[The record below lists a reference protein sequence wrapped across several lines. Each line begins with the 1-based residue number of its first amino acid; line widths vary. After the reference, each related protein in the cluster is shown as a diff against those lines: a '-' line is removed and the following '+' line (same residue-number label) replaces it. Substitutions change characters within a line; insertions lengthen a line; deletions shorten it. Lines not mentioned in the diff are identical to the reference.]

1 MSDWLRPL
9 AIAAVVAGLAP
20 GCDATQR
27 PNRPIA
33 PFAADGLDGTQWDGQ
48 ALRGRPWVIN
58 VWMPGCKACLE
69 EFSALEKTRSAF
81 ERQGVGFL
89 AISIDQDVRRVREVA
104 RRLGLSMP
112 VAIARGDVLKPFG
125 MRAIPSTA
133 FVSAEGKVVAL
144 AKGSQR
150 RAYFEA
156 RARELLGQR

>member
-1 MSDWLRPL
+1 MSGWFKPL
-9 AIAAVVAGLAP
+9 AVAAAVAGLAP
-20 GCDATQR
+20 ACDATER
-27 PNRPIA
+27 PNRPLA
-33 PFAADGLDGTQWDGQ
+33 PFSADGLDGTPWDSQ

-69 EFSALEKTRSAF
+69 EFAALEKTRSAF
-81 ERQGVGFL
+81 EGQGVGFL
-89 AISIDQDVRRVREVA
+89 AISIDQDVQRVRKVA

-133 FVSAEGKVVAL
+133 FVSADGKVVAL

-156 RARELLGQR
+156 RARELLGRR